1 MISPTYTASASTLN
15 RIGAIPAESISRAAR
30 VSLHD
35 CTAYLAGGVVPLT
48 SAIAIEGALQDSG
61 VLSAAAE
68 IPCMRGAK

>member
-15 RIGAIPAESISRAAR
+15 RIGAVPPESIARAAR

-35 CTAYLAGGVVPLT
+35 VVEYLAAHAVHLV
-48 SAIAIEGALQDSG
+48 SAIAIEGALQESG
-61 VLSAAAE
+61 VLSSACE